1 MRIFI
6 DAKRV
11 LDRMGSTWHPT
22 VEMMELCRDI
32 QLETSEN
39 RLLGLFTR
47 LEAMGFVERRSDNE
61 LEPISSASW
70 RITRQGQTYLRIAE
84 AEELAIPAPI
94 EEEHASI
101 NLVATVPRRF
111 RKTINA
117 DHPEIGTTWESL
129 IMTLSEVE
137 NQLRIICPYM
147 DQSFDALLQTPLGK
161 GASIRFITRPQ
172 DSATPT
178 LRRLIDNGV
187 IVRYIREESEGT
199 QIYQVHAKAL
209 IVDDKVAYVG
219 SSNLTSTSLY
229 HNFELGLI
237 VSQQPVVRLLV
248 NLFDD
253 LFENYATEG

>member
-1 MRIFI
+1 
-6 DAKRV
+6 
-11 LDRMGSTWHPT
+11 MGTSWRPT
-22 VEMMELCRDI
+22 VEMLELCKDI

-47 LEAMGFVERRSDNE
+47 LEAIGFIERRSDYE

-84 AEELAIPAPI
+84 AEELAIPAPQ
-94 EEEHASI
+94 EERPSI

-117 DHPEIGTTWESL
+117 DHPEVGTTWESL
-129 IMTLSEVE
+129 VMALSEVKSK
-137 NQLRIICPYM
+137 LRIICPYM
-147 DQSFDALLQTPLGK
+147 DQSLDALLQAPLGK
-161 GASIRFITRPQ
+161 GVSIRFITRPQ
-172 DSATPT
+172 GRATPT
-178 LRRLIDNGV
+178 LRRLVDNGV
-187 IVRYIREESEGT
+187 EVRYIREESEGT
-199 QIYQVHAKAL
+199 QIFQVHAKAL
-209 IVDDKVAYVG
+209 VMDDRVAYVG

-229 HNFELGLI
+229 HNLELGLI
-237 VSQQPVVRLLV
+237 VRQQPMVQLLI